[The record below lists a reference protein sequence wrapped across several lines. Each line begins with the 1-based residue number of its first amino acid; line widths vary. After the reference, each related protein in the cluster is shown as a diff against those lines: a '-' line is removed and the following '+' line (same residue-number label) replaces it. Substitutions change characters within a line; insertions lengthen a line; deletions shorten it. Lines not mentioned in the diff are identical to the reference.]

1 MTASQSESVRI
12 NSIAFNRISRTEAQV
27 LGNSFDFVIDTGA
40 PVEVLDEWSFNQLET
55 KPRLEACSIKFY
67 GHTASTCIPILGQFT
82 TSIQAIGR
90 IVNATFVNVTLC
102 KALITFKLIKTL
114 KCTANTSVVFNS

>member
-90 IVNATFVNVTLC
+90 IVNANLIANCECNVMQG
-102 KALITFKLIKTL
+102 IENI
-114 KCTANTSVVFNS
+114 